1 MTTPLWCLVVVLFM
15 PTLLSF
21 AGGYYRARAFGKPDN
36 KHPRLQAAQLE
47 GAGARAY
54 AAQENAWEAAI
65 GFSAVILIAHVV
77 GVSASE
83 AAPWAIA
90 FVVTRILHPI
100 LYIANIDWARSIVFL
115 VGIVCLIRLVV
126 MAASV

>member
-15 PTLLSF
+15 PILLAFTGS
-21 AGGYYRARAFGKPDN
+21 YYRGRAFGKADN

-65 GFSAVILIAHVV
+65 GFSAVILMAHVV
-77 GVSASE
+77 GVPASD
-83 AAPWAIA
+83 ATPWAIT
-90 FVVTRILHPI
+90 FVVARILHPI
-100 LYIANIDWARSIVFL
+100 FYIANIDLARSGVFL
-115 VGIVCLIRLVV
+115 VGIVCLVRLIV
-126 MAASV
+126 MAA